1 MELGVVEVSEPVDR
15 ENSGAPVEEDSG
27 ARLASIIESVL
38 FAAGGPM
45 SVKDLVE
52 ILKGP
57 RGSGP
62 KAKEIEKALTEL
74 LDEYAPG
81 KRGIQLLQVGGGYQ
95 FRTARENAQWVRAVF
110 RDKPA
115 RLGRATLE
123 TLAIVAYKQPATRA
137 DIESVRGVDA
147 EAALATLLERRLVK
161 IAGRKETVGR
171 PLLYSTTPEFLE
183 AFGLNDLKDL
193 PSLKELGPVPDAQE
207 ENADAASEAEAATAS
222 EAQAATAPND
232 TQAATAPS
240 DTHTGTEPGWSA
252 ATAKA
257 AEPGGDHLTPQ
268 GGGDDRSG
276 PRTGERPGGDTAG
289 DESGPA
295 DRPDHG

>member
-1 MELGVVEVSEPVDR
+1 MEAVMELQTELTDTPKDEAVD
-15 ENSGAPVEEDSG
+15 DSP
-27 ARLASIIESVL
+27 AVDDTADRLGSIIESVL
-38 FAAGGPM
+38 FASGSPM
-45 SVKDLVE
+45 TVKQLAD

-62 KAKEIEKALTEL
+62 KPKEIEQALTGL
-74 LDEYAPG
+74 LEEYAPG
-81 KRGIQLLQVGGGYQ
+81 NRGIHLIEVSGGYQ

-147 EAALATLLERRLVK
+147 DAAISTLLERRLVK
-161 IAGRKETVGR
+161 IVGRKETVGR
-171 PLLYSTTPEFLE
+171 PLLYATTPEFLE

-207 ENADAASEAEAATAS
+207 YEPDTATAASPEEATPDSEATATGAEPRAGAVAEAPEPS
-222 EAQAATAPND
+222 GHQLAP
-232 TQAATAPS
+232 
-240 DTHTGTEPGWSA
+240 E
-252 ATAKA
+252 
-257 AEPGGDHLTPQ
+257 
-268 GGGDDRSG
+268 GGGDDSRG
-276 PRTGERPGGDTAG
+276 AGAAERAGGDRAG
-289 DESGPA
+289 DEGGSK
-295 DRPDHG
+295 DRQDHS